1 MNNKCTRLAFPTN
14 LNWFVKNVYFTMHS
28 SSFFLSV
35 VGIVIYC
42 RLIYP
47 IVGQNIGRISME
59 QILESILNTA
69 KNQC

>member
-1 MNNKCTRLAFPTN
+1 MNNSDYEQGGEHFLLTSIGSLRTCISQCVF
-14 LNWFVKNVYFTMHS
+14 

-47 IVGQNIGRISME
+47 IVGQNIGQFNGSN
-59 QILESILNTA
+59 S
-69 KNQC
+69 NQY